1 MDLSFYGSHNAAFT
15 IADKGKILEVLEVE
29 RFLNSKNM
37 GIAQYKTNQ
46 DILAI
51 VPRIVKYFSDK
62 YGVKEFDNVIHL
74 NTDVNIDEKNYDLA
88 KKIPCKNFI
97 NKYRHHQSHAAGTF
111 YQSPYNKAL
120 VFSFDGGGDD
130 GKFRIFLAERKKG
143 ITHLETVANPSL
155 KAEDYDGTNEGN
167 PDPGAILWQ
176 HPYDLGFPYMVLGD
190 YFGDIQQINLGDG
203 NLVYPGKIMGLCS
216 YGKVRKRWVK
226 AFKEF
231 YLSAPHGGPT
241 EVTYDEEGK
250 EIQVEESLDCRLK
263 VKILSEKIGV
273 NLSYSNRLKG
283 QVAYDVAA
291 TSQYVFEELFLEI
304 AKPYFEKYPDLPI
317 CVTGGCGLNIILNTR
332 LVQEFNKEVFV
343 GPNPNDCGLA
353 VGLMANHLKPK
364 DPIDITYAGPELFD
378 QVLLSEYIETIS
390 LEPVIKYDQ
399 TKLVEDLEK
408 GQIIGVARDRME
420 HGPRALGN
428 RSILCNPSIKK
439 MQHILNEKVKH
450 REWYR
455 PFAPVVRLEDVSEY
469 FEWEGESRW
478 MTFCPKVKKEW
489 RKKLPSI
496 THVDNTARVQ
506 TVTKEQNEWL
516 YNLLTEFKEK
526 TGVGVLLNTSF
537 NVNGKPILNTIRD
550 AFQIL
555 STSQMDGLVIEDNYI
570 KKKVWN

>member
-51 VPRIVKYFSDK
+51 VPRIFKYFSDK

-88 KKIPCKNFI
+88 KLIPCKNFI
-97 NKYRHHQSHAAGTF
+97 NKYRHHQSHAAGAF

-155 KAEDYDGTNEGN
+155 KTEDYDGTNEGN

-176 HPYDLGFPYMVLGD
+176 CPYDLGFPYMVLGD

-273 NLSYSNRLKG
+273 NLSYSNRIKG

-304 AKPYFEKYPDLPI
+304 AKPYFEKYPDLPVCI
-317 CVTGGCGLNIILNTR
+317 TGGCGLNIILNTR
-332 LVQEFNKEVFV
+332 LVQEFNKEIFV

-378 QVLLSEYIETIS
+378 QVLLSEYIETIG
-390 LEPVIKYDQ
+390 LEPVVKYDQ

-439 MQHILNEKVKH
+439 MQNILNEKVKH

-537 NVNGKPILNTIRD
+537 NVNGKPILNTVRD